1 MTGKLEKF
9 EELKQIW
16 GVCTKCPLSSL
27 RTQVVFGHGNLDA
40 DLAMI
45 GEAPGEQEDKHGTP
59 FVGPAGEQF
68 NRLLA
73 AVGLNRESLWITNT
87 CLCRP
92 KETKPGKSNRAP
104 KSCEMQA
111 CFPRLYDEM
120 NIVRPK
126 IIVLAGNTPLL
137 LATGKRGI
145 TSHRGWQKDTKWV
158 GEGFATDKIYATLH
172 PASLLYGSKDQILE
186 KKQAIYK
193 DWLEITR
200 MLSVIKAQES
210 GIQNGTQG

>member
-1 MTGKLEKF
+1 MASKVEQFDRLKEK
-9 EELKQIW
+9 W
-16 GVCTKCPLSSL
+16 GACQACPLAQL
-27 RTQVVFGHGNLDA
+27 RTQIVFGHGNLDA

-45 GEAPGEQEDKHGTP
+45 GEAPGEQEDKHGIP

-68 NRLLA
+68 NRLLS

-92 KETKPGKSNRAP
+92 KENKPGRSNRAP
-104 KSCEMQA
+104 KADEMQA
-111 CFPRLYDEM
+111 CFPRLYDEIA
-120 NIVRPK
+120 IVRPK

-145 TSHRGWQKDTKWV
+145 MANRGWQKDTKWV
-158 GEGFATDKIYATLH
+158 GEGFAIEYVFATLH
-172 PASLLYGSKDQILE
+172 PASLLYGSKDQIQE

-193 DWLEITR
+193 DWLEIAR
-200 MLSVIKAQES
+200 MLSVIKAQAG
-210 GIQNGTQG
+210 GISNGHAQ